1 VRGFKSKRL
10 EISPSG
16 LTLKYH
22 KASKSEDKKTET
34 EELVLTNMTFAS
46 GLHLWE
52 IIAPI
57 SCNSIRKSHIFDPFL
72 SEIGVY
78 NPVTTTKV
86 LTSFK
91 TTTPRVITVCLD
103 LNENALKFWLN
114 DKRQAN
120 KTVKLTESGPWTPC
134 VTIS

>member
-1 VRGFKSKRL
+1 
-10 EISPSG
+10 
-16 LTLKYH
+16 
-22 KASKSEDKKTET
+22 
-34 EELVLTNMTFAS
+34 
-46 GLHLWE
+46 
-52 IIAPI
+52 
-57 SCNSIRKSHIFDPFL
+57 
-72 SEIGVY
+72 VY

-120 KTVKLTESGPWTPC
+120 KTVKLTECGPWTPC